1 MYSLDENGNPET
13 LSWNELEQ
21 YEVDHIIPYS
31 YLPIDSID
39 NKVLTRRKN
48 NQNKLDNVPS
58 KQVVHDMKP
67 FWENLYKAKL
77 ISQVKF
83 QRLTTSERT
92 PNGVLTE
99 DMKAGFIERQLVETR
114 QITKHVSR
122 ILNDRFPDSKV
133 ITLKAQLVSN
143 FRNMFHLAKIREL
156 NDYHHAHEAG
166 LRFAHQFCVGIFFR
180 RGNHQALA
188 HAPPCKQA
196 AQTQQRAQ
204 GNAYG
209 ADEIAQ
215 IGKGNGDVA
224 CDQMQHTHDE
234 AV

>member
-156 NDYHHAHEAG
+156 NDG
-166 LRFAHQFCVGIFFR
+166 
-180 RGNHQALA
+180 
-188 HAPPCKQA
+188 
-196 AQTQQRAQ
+196 Q
-204 GNAYG
+204 GVYFYK
-209 ADEIAQ
+209 DEIKLGLNMFKEELAELRMLLLQ
-215 IGKGNGDVA
+215 INSYGKKMKNSI
-224 CDQMQHTHDE
+224 
-234 AV
+234 